1 MYPTKESLRS
11 SHVVFSMLLWNF
23 VCVILLLLSVLFV
36 WQLFSICRATEYP
49 NSVYFSLIH
58 ILFAVSGRLLTC
70 KEKDENMY
78 SLLWFGTLF
87 FICGHFIIF
96 FILCFSWRVI
106 LYYIFKNMV
115 CGKICWRFLD
125 IAHSFISMGN
135 IKEHPY
141 LFIIYEEMV
150 F

>member
-1 MYPTKESLRS
+1 MYPTNDSLRS

-58 ILFAVSGRLLTC
+58 IIFAVSGRLLKC

-87 FICGHFIIF
+87 FICGHSIIF

-106 LYYIFKNMV
+106 LYYIFKEEETCVVTWVFMCN
-115 CGKICWRFLD
+115 GTLTD
-125 IAHSFISMGN
+125 I
-135 IKEHPY
+135 
-141 LFIIYEEMV
+141 EMHH
-150 F
+150 